1 MSIIHHKWGLCWL
14 SKSYSAH
21 ASEFLIVIMGKLH
34 SKWLSLRLFAGK
46 EGSLWGRERERER
59 ERERYALCVWLK
71 VSVGCRVWA
80 VGPGEVGMCLFYPL
94 TWFINSALLILNNP
108 ETFTPHLTCCF
119 WPCVRQN
126 ICGVEIAVSQRRRG
140 QDTDYERDF
149 GIKSLEGEMCGL
161 RRKDF
166 FCCQKP

>member
-1 MSIIHHKWGLCWL
+1 
-14 SKSYSAH
+14 
-21 ASEFLIVIMGKLH
+21 MGKLH
-34 SKWLSLRLFAGK
+34 SKWLSFEAVAGK
-46 EGSLWGRERERER
+46 ERLCVRERKRERERER
-59 ERERYALCVWLK
+59 EICTLRVIESKCGVQSLGRGARGGWH
-71 VSVGCRVWA
+71 VSLVASDV
-80 VGPGEVGMCLFYPL
+80 

-161 RRKDF
+161 RKDF